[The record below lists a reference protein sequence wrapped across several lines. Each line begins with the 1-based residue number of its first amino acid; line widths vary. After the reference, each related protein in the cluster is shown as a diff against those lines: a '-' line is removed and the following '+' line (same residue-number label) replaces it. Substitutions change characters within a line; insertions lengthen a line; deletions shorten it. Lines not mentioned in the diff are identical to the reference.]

1 MKKLA
6 LSFSIVILS
15 ICVGRAQNPV
25 TLEDMLAEINADSLR
40 QTVVDLQNFGSRFA
54 LREGGNL
61 EVAEYISQR
70 LNNYG
75 VTAAVDSFYQT
86 GNHWLGGHFEQYFY
100 NVKGI
105 LEAPQP
111 VDDSIVI
118 IGGHL
123 DAISYNAA
131 YQLLNFAPGA
141 DDNASG
147 VAVMIEIAR
156 IFHLHNFIPNRDIH
170 FMGYDGEELGLFGG
184 YADALKRNE
193 AHEKVT
199 IMLNNDMVSFQP
211 DDNWKLTLHWY
222 DNATDLVLR
231 AAEICSQYTDIE
243 PFIPTE
249 EENTDARASDSYAY
263 YEYGFRPVFAIEHT
277 FSTSYHTDHDIVDS
291 NNYPYHA
298 HVTRYNLAMLY
309 NFASDSTGS
318 SISENNASNSL
329 RFYPNPVSNNAILQF
344 SLKKSAPITI
354 TFTDMT
360 GKIVKSLSPGTFPAG
375 NNLLEISLQD
385 LASGLYIGRLS
396 TANECATIKVM
407 KD

>member
-105 LEAPQP
+105 LEAPHP

-131 YQLLNFAPGA
+131 YQLLNYAPGA

-156 IFHLHNFIPNRDIH
+156 IFHLHNFAPNRDIH

-193 AHEKVT
+193 AHEKVA

-211 DDNWKLTLHWY
+211 DDDWKLTLHWY

-249 EENTDARASDSYAY
+249 EENTNARASDSYAY

-277 FSTSYHTDHDIVDS
+277 FSTSYHTDHDVVDS

>member
-1 MKKLA
+1 MKKITFLLA
-6 LSFSIVILS
+6 IILS
-15 ICVGRAQNPV
+15 SICFSNAQSTVN
-25 TLEDMLAEINADSLR
+25 LEDMLAEINTDSLR
-40 QTVVDLQNFGSRFA
+40 ETVLDLQNFGSRFA

-61 EVAEYISQR
+61 EVAEYIAQR

-75 VTAAVDSFYQT
+75 VAAAVDSFYQT

-105 LEAPQP
+105 LEAPHP

-123 DAISYNAA
+123 DAISYNVA
-131 YQLLNFAPGA
+131 YQLLNYAPGA

-156 IFHLHNFIPNRDIH
+156 IFHLRNFVPNRSIH

-193 AHEKVT
+193 ANEKVAV
-199 IMLNNDMVSFQP
+199 MLNNDMVSFQP
-211 DDNWKLTLHWY
+211 DDDWKLTLHWY
-222 DNATDLVLR
+222 DNAIDLVQR

-249 EENTDARASDSYAY
+249 EENSSARSSDSYAY
-263 YEYGFRPVFAIEHT
+263 YQYGFRPVFAIEHT
-277 FSTSYHTDHDIVDS
+277 FSTSYHTDHDVVDS
-291 NNYPYHA
+291 NNYLYHA

-309 NFASDSTGS
+309 HFAFCSSGS
-318 SISENNASNSL
+318 SISEINASVAA
-329 RFYPNPVSNNAILQF
+329 RFFPNPLREKAILQF
-344 SLKKSAPITI
+344 SLNESAPVTL
-354 TFTDMT
+354 TFNNKNK
-360 GKIVKSLSPGTFPAG
+360 KIVKTLSLGTFSAG
-375 NNLLEISLQD
+375 SNILEISLEN
-385 LASGLYIGRLS
+385 LAPGLYIGRLS

-407 KD
+407 KN